1 MKRQEF
7 DSYIK
12 DADFSELFNQLGWN
26 NSDQITPVLVDVE
39 DERFKLECVAQRNG
53 FKVYACNVSAIP
65 MMTVIKSID
74 KRLRKSSNDYILIF
88 IAEQMHHEWIV
99 PVKTVDKRV
108 LVPIEYT
115 TAAQLDFLYSKH
127 TDLSFDIEEETTI
140 LDVTKRVNAAFELN
154 SEKVTKDFYAGFKKQ
169 HNSFADFISGISVE
183 SDRQWYVSVM
193 LNRLMFC
200 YFIQKKN
207 FLDFNPNY
215 LREKLEQCKKEQGKD
230 KFFKSFYKSFL
241 VQLFQGGLN
250 SPNHENP
257 DFKARF
263 GRIPYLNGGM
273 FDQHQIEKQYADID
287 IADEAFENLFDFFD
301 KYKWHLDTRIEAS
314 GKDINPD
321 VLGYIFEQY
330 INDRA
335 QMGAYYTK
343 EDITNYIGKNCI
355 LPFLITDT
363 LRRHAE
369 LDSASANE
377 ISECVRND
385 IWGFLKNS
393 GDRYI
398 YDSVKKGVELSLPDN
413 IDVGVDTEKPNLL
426 ERRKD
431 WNTPTPSEY
440 GLPTEIWR
448 ETVERRKRYEE
459 LKRKIENGEILNIN
473 DFITYNLD
481 ITSFVQDFLAQTT
494 DIDFVRCFYESLR
507 NVSILDPTCGSGA
520 FLFAALNILE
530 PLYETCVDRLDSVK
544 EEIKDKYRSNIQY
557 FIYKNIILRNLY
569 GVDIMAEATEIAKLR
584 LFLKMVAV
592 VEADRKLP
600 NLGLDPLPDID
611 FNIRSGNTLVGY
623 ATKDEVLN
631 SFTDMFEKAEWEAK
645 IQKKVDEVSATY
657 KIFKDWQLRQTDSME
672 DFKTAKRNLQA
683 SLSELNE
690 MLNKRLF
697 GTRTD
702 IAYEK
707 WLKDYEPFH
716 WFAEFYEI
724 VAGHGGFDVIIGNPP
739 YVVYAEKT
747 SKYKI
752 QNYESSDCKDLY
764 AYVIERSLKIKNEQ
778 SSLGMI
784 VPISIVS
791 TDGFLP
797 LRKLLY
803 KNTSCLYFSNY
814 AMRPSKLFD
823 GAEKHLNIFIARDK
837 SESAALFTS
846 KYQRWSANERNILF
860 DKISYL
866 KIDEDVLYMNS
877 VPKISSPLEL
887 SVLKKIIKDSA
898 MSFSS
903 TDFSKY
909 VVCHTRKLRYFVQFL
924 DCAPIIYNEDGSIR
938 ETSELKKI
946 YYVSNED
953 RYAAIAV
960 YLSTL
965 FFWFFLSFSDCRN
978 LNKREVDAFPFNLKS
993 SAIKDKVSKLG
1004 KEIVENLQNNSTYT
1018 VANYKQYGQLS
1029 MQTFQPRLSKTIADK
1044 IDTLL
1049 AKHYG
1054 FTQEELDFIINY
1066 DIKYRMGNELD
1077 GE

>member
-7 DSYIK
+7 DGYIK

-26 NSDQITPVLVDVE
+26 NSDQISPVLVDVD

-127 TDLSFDIEEETTI
+127 TDLSFDIEEATTI
-140 LDVTKRVNAAFELN
+140 LDVTKKVNAAFELN

-183 SDRQWYVSVM
+183 SDKQWYVSVM

-241 VQLFQGGLN
+241 IQLFQGGLN
-250 SPNHENP
+250 SPNHDDAE
-257 DFKARF
+257 FKARF

-287 IADEAFENLFDFFD
+287 IADEAFETLFDFFD

-355 LPFLITDT
+355 LPFLITDAIK
-363 LRRHAE
+363 RFGK
-369 LDSASANE
+369 DVSF
-377 ISECVRND
+377 
-385 IWGFLKNS
+385 IWDFLKNS

-413 IDVGVDTEKPNLL
+413 IAVGVDTEKPNLL

-459 LKRKIENGEILNIN
+459 LKHKIENGEISNIN

-481 ITSFVQDFLAQTT
+481 ITSFVQDFLAQT
-494 DIDFVRCFYESLR
+494 DDVDFVRCFYESLR

-623 ATKDEVLN
+623 ATKKEVLE
-631 SFTDMFEKAEWEAK
+631 SFDDLFEQKEWESK
-645 IQKKVDEVSATY
+645 IQSKLNEVSETY
-657 KIFKDWQLRQTDSME
+657 KIFKDLQLRQTDSME

-716 WFAEFYEI
+716 WFAEFYDI

-764 AYVIERSLKIKNEQ
+764 AYVIERSLKIKNEW

-909 VVCHTRKLRYFVQFL
+909 VVFHTRKLRYFVQFL

-946 YYVSNED
+946 YYISNED
-953 RYAAIAV
+953 RYAAIAT

-993 SAIKDKVSKLG
+993 SAIKNEVSKLG
-1004 KEIVENLQNNSTYT
+1004 KEIVKNLQENSTYT

-1029 MQTFQPRLSKTIADK
+1029 MQTFQPRLSKIIADK

-1049 AKHYG
+1049 AEHYG

-1066 DIKYRMGNELD
+1066 DIKYRMGSELEEKSSD
-1077 GE
+1077 FFV

>member
-26 NSDQITPVLVDVE
+26 NSDQISPVLVDVE
-39 DERFKLECVAQRNG
+39 EERFKLECVAQRNG
-53 FKVYACNVSAIP
+53 FKVYACKVSAIP
-65 MMTVIKSID
+65 MMSVIKLID

-140 LDVTKRVNAAFELN
+140 LDVTKRVNSAFELN

-169 HNSFADFISGISVE
+169 HNNFADFISGISVE
-183 SDRQWYVSVM
+183 SDKQWYVSVM

-215 LREKLEQCKKEQGKD
+215 LREKLELCKKEQGKD

-250 SPNHENP
+250 SPNHENQE
-257 DFKARF
+257 FKARF

-355 LPFLITDT
+355 LPFLITDAIK
-363 LRRHAE
+363 RFGK
-369 LDSASANE
+369 DVSF
-377 ISECVRND
+377 
-385 IWGFLKNS
+385 IWDFLKNS

-413 IDVGVDTEKPNLL
+413 IAVGVDTEKPNLL

-431 WNTPTPSEY
+431 WNTPTPGEY

-448 ETVERRKRYEE
+448 ETVERRKRYEK
-459 LKRKIENGEILNIN
+459 LKQKIENGKIKNIN

-481 ITSFVQDFLAQTT
+481 ITNFVQDFLAHAD
-494 DIDFVRCFYESLR
+494 DIDFVKCFYESLR

-530 PLYETCVDRLDSVK
+530 PLYEICVDRLDSVK

-672 DFKTAKRNLQA
+672 KFKTAKRNLQA

-697 GTRTD
+697 GTRSD
-702 IAYEK
+702 IAYEN

-724 VAGHGGFDVIIGNPP
+724 VAVHGGFDVIIGNPP
-739 YVVYAEKT
+739 YVNIKKITYIKEKDFCADLYAFVIRRVFSLKQSLGRHGFIVMHNLAFSRDFKELRTLFKKQNGQFWFSFYGRIPSGLFSGDVRVRNCIYIFSPTIGKSYTTRLHRWFAEYRDMLFELTRYSYFEWKEVVPMFNSQPLADFFNSVSGFPEELKRKKYGMPIYFKKIGYNWVTATEKAAPCYDGETGKELEQTELGIIYAEKDDVPLMVLFFCGKMFFT
-747 SKYKI
+747 YWLTYGDEFHVTRETLLSFYPNFKELTEQERIKINILYEQFSKRLDSTISFKLNAGKRVGTYQTASMWDLTDK
-752 QNYESSDCKDLY
+752 SD
-764 AYVIERSLKIKNEQ
+764 AI
-778 SSLGMI
+778 
-784 VPISIVS
+784 
-791 TDGFLP
+791 FL
-797 LRKLLY
+797 
-803 KNTSCLYFSNY
+803 
-814 AMRPSKLFD
+814 
-823 GAEKHLNIFIARDK
+823 KHLSDK
-837 SESAALFTS
+837 
-846 KYQRWSANERNILF
+846 
-860 DKISYL
+860 
-866 KIDEDVLYMNS
+866 
-877 VPKISSPLEL
+877 P
-887 SVLKKIIKDSA
+887 
-898 MSFSS
+898 
-903 TDFSKY
+903 
-909 VVCHTRKLRYFVQFL
+909 
-924 DCAPIIYNEDGSIR
+924 
-938 ETSELKKI
+938 
-946 YYVSNED
+946 
-953 RYAAIAV
+953 
-960 YLSTL
+960 
-965 FFWFFLSFSDCRN
+965 
-978 LNKREVDAFPFNLKS
+978 
-993 SAIKDKVSKLG
+993 
-1004 KEIVENLQNNSTYT
+1004 EIVKEAIEENVTESVVTG
-1018 VANYKQYGQLS
+1018 KKS
-1029 MQTFQPRLSKTIADK
+1029 MGS
-1044 IDTLL
+1044 
-1049 AKHYG
+1049 
-1054 FTQEELDFIINY
+1054 
-1066 DIKYRMGNELD
+1066 ELD

>member
-7 DSYIK
+7 DTYIK
-12 DADFSELFNQLGWN
+12 EHDFAELFNQLGWN
-26 NSDQITPVLVDVE
+26 NSNQSVPTIAPVE
-39 DERFKLECVAQRNG
+39 DEKYYLNCVAQRNG
-53 FKVYACNVSAIP
+53 FKVYTCEVSAIP
-65 MMTVIKSID
+65 LMSVIKSID

-88 IAEQMHHEWIV
+88 ISTEEQMHHEWIV

-115 TAAQLDFLYSKH
+115 TVAQLDFLYSKH

-140 LDVTKRVNAAFELN
+140 LDVTKKVNSAFELN

-183 SDRQWYVSVM
+183 SDKQWYVSVM

-215 LREKLEQCKKEQGKD
+215 LREKLEQCKKEKGKD

-241 VQLFQGGLN
+241 IQLFQGGLN
-250 SPNHENP
+250 SPNHDSAE
-257 DFKARF
+257 FKSRF

-363 LRRHAE
+363 IRRFGKDVAF
-369 LDSASANE
+369 
-377 ISECVRND
+377 
-385 IWGFLKNS
+385 IWNFLKKS

-413 IDVGVDTEKPNLL
+413 IAVGVDTEKPNLL

-431 WNTPTPSEY
+431 WNTPTPNEY

-448 ETVERRKRYEE
+448 ETVERRNRYEE
-459 LKRKIENGEILNIN
+459 LKHKIENGEISNIN

-481 ITSFVQDFLAQTT
+481 ITSFVQDFLAQT
-494 DIDFVRCFYESLR
+494 DDVDFVRCFYESLR

-530 PLYETCVDRLDSVK
+530 PLYETCVDRLVSVK

-623 ATKDEVLN
+623 ATKDEVLK
-631 SFTDMFEKAEWEAK
+631 SFSDMFEKAEWEAK

-683 SLSELNE
+683 NLSELNE

-697 GTRTD
+697 GTRSD
-702 IAYEK
+702 ITYEK

-724 VAGHGGFDVIIGNPP
+724 IDEHGGFDVIIGNPP
-739 YVVYAEKT
+739 YVEYSEVKKRYSLETYKTIKCGNIYATVFERCLQISYLI
-747 SKYKI
+747 SKI
-752 QNYESSDCKDLY
+752 
-764 AYVIERSLKIKNEQ
+764 
-778 SSLGMI
+778 GMI
-784 VPISIVS
+784 VQLPIIC
-791 TDGFLP
+791 TDRMQEAQNILKE
-797 LRKLLY
+797 RESWLY
-803 KNTSCLYFSNY
+803 TFDD
-814 AMRPSKLFD
+814 RPGKLFD
-823 GAEKHLNIFIARDK
+823 GLEHIRATIFLTTGSEKNLYSTKYNRWY
-837 SESAALFTS
+837 SE
-846 KYQRWSANERNILF
+846 NRNILF
-860 DKISYL
+860 EQVNLYPVSSLPGTIPKLGCSLASNIL
-866 KIDEDVLYMNS
+866 K
-877 VPKISSPLEL
+877 KISSNKQLEL
-887 SVLKKIIKDSA
+887 YLNGINNGTVYYHNA
-898 MSFSS
+898 PQYFTRF
-903 TDFSKY
+903 TDFVPFFQNAKGEQIQSSHVKSITINNKSNIGVIIAILNSSLFNLFYIFCSNCRDLTTREIVRFPCDVEKIDTPIRNDLNKLSHNLMIDYKKNAFRKECFYKATGKVTYDEYYPKLSK
-909 VVCHTRKLRYFVQFL
+909 
-924 DCAPIIYNEDGSIR
+924 PII
-938 ETSELKKI
+938 
-946 YYVSNED
+946 
-953 RYAAIAV
+953 
-960 YLSTL
+960 
-965 FFWFFLSFSDCRN
+965 
-978 LNKREVDAFPFNLKS
+978 
-993 SAIKDKVSKLG
+993 
-1004 KEIVENLQNNSTYT
+1004 
-1018 VANYKQYGQLS
+1018 
-1029 MQTFQPRLSKTIADK
+1029 DK

-1066 DIKYRMGNELD
+1066 DIKYRMGSELD

>member
-26 NSDQITPVLVDVE
+26 NSDQISPVLVDVE
-39 DERFKLECVAQRNG
+39 EERFKLECVAQRNG
-53 FKVYACNVSAIP
+53 FKVYACKVSAIP
-65 MMTVIKSID
+65 MMSVIKLID

-140 LDVTKRVNAAFELN
+140 LDVTKRVNSAFELN

-169 HNSFADFISGISVE
+169 HNSFADFISGISME
-183 SDRQWYVSVM
+183 SDKQWYVSVM

-215 LREKLEQCKKEQGKD
+215 LREKLELCKKEKGKD

-257 DFKARF
+257 EFKARF

-355 LPFLITDT
+355 LPFLITDAIK
-363 LRRHAE
+363 RFGK
-369 LDSASANE
+369 DVSF
-377 ISECVRND
+377 
-385 IWGFLKNS
+385 IWDFLKNS

-413 IDVGVDTEKPNLL
+413 IAVGVDTEKPNLL

-431 WNTPTPSEY
+431 WNTPTPNEY
-440 GLPTEIWR
+440 GLSTEIWR
-448 ETVERRKRYEE
+448 ETVERRNRYEE
-459 LKRKIENGEILNIN
+459 LKNKIENGEISNIN

-481 ITSFVQDFLAQTT
+481 ITSFVQDFLAQTD

-530 PLYETCVDRLDSVK
+530 PLYETCVDRLDSVR

-623 ATKDEVLN
+623 ATKDEVLK
-631 SFTDMFEKAEWEAK
+631 SFSDMFEKAEWEAK

-697 GTRTD
+697 GNRSD
-702 IAYEK
+702 ITYEK

-724 VAGHGGFDVIIGNPP
+724 VAEHGGFDVIIGNPP
-739 YVVYAEKT
+739 YVVYTKKNSL
-747 SKYKI
+747 SKKSI
-752 QNYESSDCKDLY
+752 ADLY
-764 AYVIERSLKIKNEQ
+764 DVGNIKTRACNNLYAFVIERTFNLMKRNGRNGRN
-778 SSLGMI
+778 GMI
-784 VPISIVS
+784 VPISSVS
-791 TDGFLP
+791 NAQFEE
-797 LRKLLY
+797 LRKILLT
-803 KNTSCLYFSNY
+803 KSLCWFSSYSN
-814 AMRPSKLFD
+814 RPGKLFQNVEQRLTIFLSQLQD
-823 GAEKHLNIFIARDK
+823 NSDLYYSSSYKHWYG
-837 SESAALFTS
+837 T
-846 KYQRWSANERNILF
+846 EREVLF
-860 DKISYL
+860 DKLIYMKNKKQSFEITVNKIGSKIEDSIRSKIFQNRDISLSQMFLFPQKQCFYHNGPTYFIRCMPFMPNSGKDMEPSSHYK
-866 KIDEDVLYMNS
+866 KIDCKNNYLVSAILNSSLYYWFYKNYS
-877 VPKISSPLEL
+877 NCR
-887 SVLKKIIKDSA
+887 
-898 MSFSS
+898 
-903 TDFSKY
+903 DFSE
-909 VVCHTRKLRYFVQFL
+909 VEINPFPIGNMSLILL
-924 DCAPIIYNEDGSIR
+924 DD
-938 ETSELKKI
+938 
-946 YYVSNED
+946 
-953 RYAAIAV
+953 
-960 YLSTL
+960 
-965 FFWFFLSFSDCRN
+965 
-978 LNKREVDAFPFNLKS
+978 
-993 SAIKDKVSKLG
+993 VSKELAQSY
-1004 KEIVENLQNNSTYT
+1004 ERN
-1018 VANYKQYGQLS
+1018 
-1029 MQTFQPRLSKTIADK
+1029 KTIKNRDYDGKITYYEEYYPAKSKPFIDK

-1066 DIKYRMGNELD
+1066 DIKYRMGSELD

>member
-26 NSDQITPVLVDVE
+26 NSDQISPVLVDVE

-53 FKVYACNVSAIP
+53 FKVYACKVSAIP

-183 SDRQWYVSVM
+183 SDKQWYVSVM

-215 LREKLEQCKKEQGKD
+215 LREKLELCKKEQGKD

-257 DFKARF
+257 EFKARF

-355 LPFLITDT
+355 LPFLITDAIK
-363 LRRHAE
+363 RFGKDVSFIW
-369 LDSASANE
+369 DS
-377 ISECVRND
+377 
-385 IWGFLKNS
+385 LKNS

-413 IDVGVDTEKPNLL
+413 IAVGVDTEKPNLL

-459 LKRKIENGEILNIN
+459 LKQKIENGEILNIN

-600 NLGLDPLPDID
+600 NLGLDP
-611 FNIRSGNTLVGY
+611 
-623 ATKDEVLN
+623 
-631 SFTDMFEKAEWEAK
+631 
-645 IQKKVDEVSATY
+645 
-657 KIFKDWQLRQTDSME
+657 
-672 DFKTAKRNLQA
+672 
-683 SLSELNE
+683 
-690 MLNKRLF
+690 
-697 GTRTD
+697 
-702 IAYEK
+702 
-707 WLKDYEPFH
+707 
-716 WFAEFYEI
+716 
-724 VAGHGGFDVIIGNPP
+724 
-739 YVVYAEKT
+739 
-747 SKYKI
+747 
-752 QNYESSDCKDLY
+752 
-764 AYVIERSLKIKNEQ
+764 
-778 SSLGMI
+778 
-784 VPISIVS
+784 
-791 TDGFLP
+791 
-797 LRKLLY
+797 
-803 KNTSCLYFSNY
+803 
-814 AMRPSKLFD
+814 PSR
-823 GAEKHLNIFIARDK
+823 H
-837 SESAALFTS
+837 
-846 KYQRWSANERNILF
+846 
-860 DKISYL
+860 
-866 KIDEDVLYMNS
+866 
-877 VPKISSPLEL
+877 
-887 SVLKKIIKDSA
+887 
-898 MSFSS
+898 
-903 TDFSKY
+903 
-909 VVCHTRKLRYFVQFL
+909 
-924 DCAPIIYNEDGSIR
+924 
-938 ETSELKKI
+938 
-946 YYVSNED
+946 
-953 RYAAIAV
+953 
-960 YLSTL
+960 
-965 FFWFFLSFSDCRN
+965 
-978 LNKREVDAFPFNLKS
+978 
-993 SAIKDKVSKLG
+993 
-1004 KEIVENLQNNSTYT
+1004 
-1018 VANYKQYGQLS
+1018 
-1029 MQTFQPRLSKTIADK
+1029 
-1044 IDTLL
+1044 
-1049 AKHYG
+1049 
-1054 FTQEELDFIINY
+1054 
-1066 DIKYRMGNELD
+1066 
-1077 GE
+1077 